1 MTLAYAR
8 PMAHFGTEWD
18 TAPNPAY
25 DIWTSV
31 NGSEVVPGVL
41 SPLVASAFNRYDHL
55 GLRRLMAEYPGG
67 QRAELYE
74 APVGN
79 FFGVFGGRLALNNGF
94 AVAATSAL
102 DAVIAQAILQQFF
115 TGAEGGD
122 RFLLDSTEEEREA
135 AYAVARHQ
143 RDDAPRF
150 LDEHRDRLYAE
161 RASDRYERDLRL
173 PLEAALERF
182 LELFEDSHTVLLNRH
197 YVVSVAAGEW
207 QVRLA
212 MLLGGAGIDPAA
224 VVGLCSGLGEVESSK
239 PAIHLYELA
248 QLARS
253 HPEVADALRAG
264 DAQAVVEAASARRG
278 PAWAAFGERLDRFL
292 FEYGYRVQ
300 GEADPTNADWSEDPT
315 FALSQVRSML
325 DVPDED
331 SPSANVQR
339 AVAARCELEAA
350 VRAQVPDE
358 QRLTFDEVL
367 ANAQHFTRLRERS
380 KSIWVLATRRT
391 RAPYLALARRL
402 VERGVIDE
410 PDDARYLVLAE
421 LEQVVRGGD
430 ANGSGDPGELR
441 ERIARRRAQAAEA
454 EGWLLPDN
462 WIGEPDLRRRGDAD
476 FDAGVLQGMGVSVGA
491 GPVTGTARIIP
502 SAEAG
507 LARDI
512 AVGEVLVAP
521 FTDAPWT
528 PLFIAAGAVVVE
540 TGGVLSHA
548 ATVAREF
555 GIPAVVMCKDATE
568 IIGDGDTVTVDGA
581 AGTVTILARA
591 S

>member
-1 MTLAYAR
+1 
-8 PMAHFGTEWD
+8 MAHFGTEWD
-18 TAPNPAY
+18 TAPNPVY

-41 SPLVASAFNRYDHL
+41 SPLVATTFNRYDHV
-55 GLRRLMAEYPGG
+55 GLVRLMSEYPGG
-67 QRAELYE
+67 ERTQLFEP
-74 APVGN
+74 PVGN

-115 TGAEGGD
+115 TGAEGGE
-122 RFLLDSTEEEREA
+122 RFLLDGTDEERAA
-135 AYAVARHQ
+135 AYAVATEQ
-143 RDDAPRF
+143 RDDATRF

-161 RASDRYERDLRL
+161 RASDRYERDLDL
-173 PLEAALERF
+173 PEEAALERF
-182 LELFEDSHTVLLNRH
+182 LELFDDSHTVLLNRH

-212 MLLGGAGIDPAA
+212 MLLGGAGIDPAV

-253 HPEVADALRAG
+253 HAEVADTLRAG
-264 DAQAVVEAASARRG
+264 DMAATVEAISAR
-278 PAWAAFGERLDRFL
+278 PSAAWTAFGDRFGRFL

-331 SPSANVQR
+331 SPVANVQR

-350 VRAQVPDE
+350 VRAQVPED
-358 QRLTFDEVL
+358 QRAAFDEIL
-367 ANAQHFTRLRERS
+367 SKAQHFTRLRERS

-391 RAPYLALARRL
+391 RAPYLALARGL
-402 VERGVIDE
+402 AARGVIDD
-410 PDDARYLVLAE
+410 PGDAKYLTLAE
-421 LEQVVRGGD
+421 LEQVVR
-430 ANGSGDPGELR
+430 SGASGADPGGLG
-441 ERIARRRAQAAEA
+441 ERIARRRVQAADA

-462 WIGEPDLRRRGDAD
+462 WIGEPELRRRGEGDRSTD
-476 FDAGVLQGMGVSVGA
+476 VLAGLGVSAGA

-507 LARDI
+507 LAREI

-528 PLFIAAGAVVVE
+528 PLFVAAGAVVVE

-555 GIPAVVMCKDATE
+555 GIPAVVMCRDATE

-581 AGTVTILARA
+581 AGTVTILARG
-591 S
+591 

>member
-1 MTLAYAR
+1 
-8 PMAHFGTEWD
+8 
-18 TAPNPAY
+18 
-25 DIWTSV
+25 
-31 NGSEVVPGVL
+31 
-41 SPLVASAFNRYDHL
+41 
-55 GLRRLMAEYPGG
+55 
-67 QRAELYE
+67 
-74 APVGN
+74 
-79 FFGVFGGRLALNNGF
+79 
-94 AVAATSAL
+94 
-102 DAVIAQAILQQFF
+102 
-115 TGAEGGD
+115 
-122 RFLLDSTEEEREA
+122 
-135 AYAVARHQ
+135 
-143 RDDAPRF
+143 
-150 LDEHRDRLYAE
+150 
-161 RASDRYERDLRL
+161 
-173 PLEAALERF
+173 
-182 LELFEDSHTVLLNRH
+182 
-197 YVVSVAAGEW
+197 
-207 QVRLA
+207 
-212 MLLGGAGIDPAA
+212 
-224 VVGLCSGLGEVESSK
+224 
-239 PAIHLYELA
+239 
-248 QLARS
+248 
-253 HPEVADALRAG
+253 
-264 DAQAVVEAASARRG
+264 
-278 PAWAAFGERLDRFL
+278 
-292 FEYGYRVQ
+292 
-300 GEADPTNADWSEDPT
+300 
-315 FALSQVRSML
+315 ML

-380 KSIWVLATRRT
+380 KSIWVLSTRRT